1 MKHPSSSKYDYS
13 DNIKITP
20 WYVRIWCKLFHAD
33 RPASYNTESKTFRCM
48 TCNTEWES
56 EKDS

>member
-1 MKHPSSSKYDYS
+1 MILLFK
-13 DNIKITP
+13 
-20 WYVRIWCKLFHAD
+20 RIWCKLFHAD
-33 RPASYNTESKTFRCM
+33 RPASYNTETKTFRCM